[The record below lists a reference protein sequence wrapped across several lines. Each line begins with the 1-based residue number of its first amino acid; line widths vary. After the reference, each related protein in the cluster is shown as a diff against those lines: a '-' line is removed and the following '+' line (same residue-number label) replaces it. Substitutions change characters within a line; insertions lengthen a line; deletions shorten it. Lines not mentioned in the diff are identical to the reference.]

1 MQPPGTFSFAQAL
14 IAFVI
19 HTAVDPLHRIV
30 RARGDEPTEE

>member
-19 HTAVDPLHRIV
+19 HTAVVPLRIEKG
-30 RARGDEPTEE
+30 ARR